1 MANQLPILSKTILAT
16 KGIEVAEYTDELR
29 PAFNR
34 MDVGQVYG
42 FKNVRDSSLRAVKS
56 MFEKDSF
63 YEKKWSVIGMDP
75 IEKVIYVQRVS

>member
-1 MANQLPILSKTILAT
+1 MANKRSILSKTILAT
-16 KGIEVAEYTDELR
+16 EGIEVAEYTDELR

-42 FKNVRDSSLRAVKS
+42 FKNVRNSSLRAVKS
-56 MFEKDSF
+56 ICEKDSF

-75 IEKVIYVQRVS
+75 VEKVIYVQRVS

>member
-1 MANQLPILSKTILAT
+1 MANQLPILTRNVLAT
-16 KGIEVAEYTDELR
+16 KGIEVAEYTDEIR
-29 PAFNR
+29 PAVNR

-42 FKNVRDSSLRAVKS
+42 FKHVKDSSLRAVKS

-75 IEKVIYVQRVS
+75 IEKVIYVKRVS

>member
-1 MANQLPILSKTILAT
+1 MANNLPVLTRTALAT

-34 MDVGQVYG
+34 MSVGDVYG
-42 FKNVRDSSLRAVKS
+42 FKGVRDSSLRAVKS

-63 YEKKWSVIGMDP
+63 YEKKWTVIGIDP
-75 IEKVIYVQRVS
+75 TEKVIYVKRVS